1 MSAAN
6 MWRKRSSPNCSMLV
20 PGQSSSFHSNL
31 AILMNISIRSA
42 HCQLKSPLACWVMAM
57 ANLLSLRRL
66 QSLASR
72 C

>member
-6 MWRKRSSPNCSMLV
+6 MWRKRSSPNCSILV
-20 PGQSSSFHSNL
+20 PGQSGSFHSNL
-31 AILMNISIRSA
+31 AILMNISIRLV
-42 HCQLKSPLACWVMAM
+42 HCQLKSPLARWATAT
-57 ANLLSLRRL
+57 ANLSSLSRL